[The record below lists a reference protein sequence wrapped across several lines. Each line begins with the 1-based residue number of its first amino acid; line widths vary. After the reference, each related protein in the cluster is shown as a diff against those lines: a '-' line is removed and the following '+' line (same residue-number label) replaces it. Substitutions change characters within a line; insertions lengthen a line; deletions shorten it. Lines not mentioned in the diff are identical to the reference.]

1 MFENACWI
9 NHQDVQGSLKR
20 GLEVER
26 ETSWRKFICHKLFHC
41 DFLWECPV
49 NTGFEK
55 TNTAKSPVYYLL
67 AHSYAHVEA
76 ITFIFWCFPCISLL
90 TRSFLLFIT
99 SAFFIY
105 VSIHFQWYWQGEFF
119 YHKKLLRSGSF
130 HFLSWSQCLIQ
141 GWSCKKELDVSH
153 FKGLKRRLTASLMD
167 TRHIH

>member
-1 MFENACWI
+1 M
-9 NHQDVQGSLKR
+9 QGSLKR

-26 ETSWRKFICHKLFHC
+26 ETSRRKFICHKLFHC
-41 DFLWECPV
+41 DFLWGCPV

-55 TNTAKSPVYYLL
+55 TNTAKGPVYYLL

-76 ITFIFWCFPCISLL
+76 ITFIFWCFPCIPLP

-119 YHKKLLRSGSF
+119 FIIKSF
-130 HFLSWSQCLIQ
+130 FDRDHFISYREVNVW
-141 GWSCKKELDVSH
+141 
-153 FKGLKRRLTASLMD
+153 FKGGLVKRN
-167 TRHIH
+167 

>member
-1 MFENACWI
+1 M
-9 NHQDVQGSLKR
+9 QGSLKR
-20 GLEVER
+20 GLEVEQ
-26 ETSWRKFICHKLFHC
+26 ETSWRKFICHKLLHC

-76 ITFIFWCFPCISLL
+76 ITFIFWCFPCIPLP

-119 YHKKLLRSGSF
+119 FIIKSF
-130 HFLSWSQCLIQ
+130 FDRDHFISYREVNVW
-141 GWSCKKELDVSH
+141 
-153 FKGLKRRLTASLMD
+153 FKGGLLKRN
-167 TRHIH
+167 